1 MPNRSPPTTRRRGA
15 SGIGGSKS
23 RFTPMKRPGSERRS
37 SGGRTP
43 DAPAPRPADLARA
56 PDRHRAA
63 LGTLDVVRWPVH
75 LDTLA
80 GARLHLLANDPA
92 LVYGGIALVRRR
104 VVAVDNRRAGD
115 RADHRRLTRA

>member
-1 MPNRSPPTTRRRGA
+1 MRGA
-15 SGIGGSKS
+15 SGIRGSKS

-43 DAPAPRPADLARA
+43 DAPAPPPAGVARA

-63 LGTLDVVRWPVH
+63 LGGVDIVRRLVIF
-75 LDTLA
+75 DNRA
-80 GARLHLLANDPA
+80 GARLYLLAYEPC
-92 LVYGGIALVRRR
+92 LVYGGFALVRRR
-104 VVAVDNRRAGD
+104 VVAVDDRRVGD